1 MPTAGLAIAPL
12 PDWQLSHT
20 MTEAVTAKADQIRL
34 YGLQTAQ
41 RLRYAASLANEDNKP
56 VLTALAHRLA
66 LCNQHRN
73 TWIATDLHN
82 QDTGEMFDG
91 FGRYW
96 QCNSKLCAF
105 CVRDNAR
112 RNRRTLRDA
121 VARQKLFV
129 GEHYRL
135 ITLTVPNLGLDIPT
149 TRSLVN
155 RAWSLLRKRLWFKR
169 SVVGGA
175 KAEEFTKT
183 RNGFHYHLHVLGRT
197 RYIAAEHLR
206 QEWTDAVRTAFAEAD
221 QPFEV
226 HTSDGLLIANL
237 KIVHDLHQVANEVC
251 KYITKSN
258 TWSSIPLDALTHV
271 ALVPQWHR
279 MFEVFG
285 TFRNLT
291 EKATPERTRYLSD
304 ADGNVSLFTYDSDP
318 PEPRNHWRILIT
330 QMPLEKYIARLENE
344 FAETVRRRTEIM
356 QLKFPWAT
364 ITTLEDP

>member
-1 MPTAGLAIAPL
+1 
-12 PDWQLSHT
+12 
-20 MTEAVTAKADQIRL
+20 MTDAVTAKADQLRL

-41 RLRYAASLANEDNKP
+41 QLRIAASQASNDNEP
-56 VLTALAHRLA
+56 TLSALAHRLT
-66 LCNQHRN
+66 LCSAQRN
-73 TWIATDLHN
+73 SWIATDLHN
-82 QDTGEMFDG
+82 NDTGEMFDG

-121 VARQKLFV
+121 VARQKLTV
-129 GEHYRL
+129 GEHYRF

-149 TRSLVN
+149 TRALVN
-155 RAWSLLRKRLWFKR
+155 RAWSLLRKRLFFRR

-183 RNGFHYHLHVLGRT
+183 PTGYHYHLHILGRT
-197 RYIAAEHLR
+197 KFVPAETLR
-206 QEWTDAVRTAFAEAD
+206 QEWTDAVRTAFLEAGHE
-221 QPFEV
+221 FRV
-226 HTSDGLLIANL
+226 HTSDGLLIANI
-237 KIVHDLHQVANEVC
+237 KIVHDLKQVANEVC
-251 KYITKSN
+251 KYVTKN
-258 TWSSIPLDALTHV
+258 TSWTSMPIDALAAV
-271 ALVPQWHR
+271 ALVPHWHR

-291 EKATPERTRYLSD
+291 EETPPERERYLSD
-304 ADGNVSLFTYDSDP
+304 ADGNRSLFQAESDP
-318 PEPRNHWRILIT
+318 PEPRNHWRVLVKT
-330 QMPLEKYIARLENE
+330 MPLDQYLKRLENE